1 MGTESVN
8 KWSCLHFSPAIS
20 EAAEQMVGSLCWSGE
35 LDPSAFW
42 MPSAAVRVADL
53 CVIHPVSSLHYS
65 SHSLARR
72 LAVCTRRTLLVPL
85 LPGFSVTRQTSSL
98 LIWRPPDLSVTQ
110 ALIRSSGSEPLSLGW
125 ARWVRAGGPASPAV
139 LFPLPPPASL
149 PFPAGGR
156 SAILEPSSTALLWQ
170 HRRAHTGGRGDVFI
184 TFPGDYLF
192 KHFSDS
198 YNNKGSV
205 LCFPAEGHLLLKDV

>member
-1 MGTESVN
+1 
-8 KWSCLHFSPAIS
+8 
-20 EAAEQMVGSLCWSGE
+20 
-35 LDPSAFW
+35 
-42 MPSAAVRVADL
+42 MPSVAVRVSDL

-65 SHSLARR
+65 FHPLARK
-72 LAVCTRRTLLVPL
+72 LALYTRGAMLVPL
-85 LPGFSVTRQTSSL
+85 LPDFSVTSRTSSL
-98 LIWRPPDLSVTQ
+98 LIWFPPDFSRTQ
-110 ALIRSSGSEPLSLGW
+110 KLIRSGGSEPLSLGW
-125 ARWVRAGGPASPAV
+125 AQWVRAGGPAPPPL

-149 PFPAGGR
+149 PFPAGGH